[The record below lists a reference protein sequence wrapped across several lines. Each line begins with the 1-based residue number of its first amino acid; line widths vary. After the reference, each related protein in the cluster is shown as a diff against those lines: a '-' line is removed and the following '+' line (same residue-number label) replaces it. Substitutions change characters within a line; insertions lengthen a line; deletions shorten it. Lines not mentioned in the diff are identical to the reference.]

1 MFSKA
6 ALFTLITLSLLAVA
20 NPVAKRDQGI
30 RVPLRKRHTF
40 AKDDGTFDFEAAI
53 SHTAQVKLKYRQN
66 LINLERNVGKQAFS
80 EVRLFGLFNRS
91 FLLTKL
97 FRRAQES

>member
-30 RVPLRKRHTF
+30 RVPLRKRF